1 MVSKTLRSEVA
12 TPYLPVK
19 PQRREREKNKT
30 KQLTMLRIVSEGG
43 QSPQPSSYVTNL
55 TIVGRGPL
63 TRPRQA
69 LTFEVHTP
77 SKNLRAVIK
86 KGEKEIHV
94 IQI

>member
-1 MVSKTLRSEVA
+1 MVSETLRSIVA

-19 PQRREREKNKT
+19 PQRERGKKI

-43 QSPQPSSYVTNL
+43 QSPQPSSCVTNL
-55 TIVGRGPL
+55 TIVSRGPL

>member
-1 MVSKTLRSEVA
+1 MVSETLRSVVA

-19 PQRREREKNKT
+19 PQRRERKRT

-63 TRPRQA
+63 RPRQA
-69 LTFEVHTP
+69 LTFDVHTP